1 MIVNFLLEN
10 FEVIDMDTR
19 EEILKILQERGEIL
33 QKDLWKELN
42 IDSSKC
48 SRILRK
54 LEKEGLIKRVE
65 VVVNGVK
72 TFKIVP
78 AEAEIEEEKEEELS
92 LREILE
98 RIEEVSALPPCF
110 GCLERDCEAVRC
122 IKLEVWFL
130 RKVFEDRQRL
140 YV

>member
-1 MIVNFLLEN
+1 
-10 FEVIDMDTR
+10 MDTR
-19 EEILKILQERGEIL
+19 EEILRILKERGAIL
-33 QKDLWKELN
+33 QKDLWKELK

-78 AEAEIEEEKEEELS
+78 AEAEIEEKKEEELS
-92 LREILE
+92 LKEILE
-98 RIEEVSALPPCF
+98 RMEEITKLPPCF
-110 GCLERDCEAVRC
+110 GCLEKDCEAVRC

-130 RKVFEDRQRL
+130 RKVMEDQYL
-140 YV
+140 

>member
-1 MIVNFLLEN
+1 
-10 FEVIDMDTR
+10 MDTR

-54 LEKEGLIKRVE
+54 LEKEGLIKRIE

-78 AEAEIEEEKEEELS
+78 ADFEEEKKEELS
-92 LREILE
+92 LKEILE

-110 GCLERDCEAVRC
+110 SCLELDCEAIRC
-122 IKLEVWFL
+122 LKLEIWFL
-130 RKVFEDRQRL
+130 RRVFENKKNL
-140 YV
+140 YI

>member
-1 MIVNFLLEN
+1 
-10 FEVIDMDTR
+10 MDTR
-19 EEILKILQERGEIL
+19 EEILQILEEKGSIL

-65 VVVNGVK
+65 VVVDGVK

-78 AEAEIEEEKEEELS
+78 AGAEVEEEKEDELS
-92 LREILE
+92 LQAIME
-98 RIEEVSALPPCF
+98 RMEDLAGLPPCF
-110 GCLERDCEAVRC
+110 GCLEHDCEAVNC

-130 RKVFEDRQRL
+130 RRARFGE
-140 YV
+140 

>member
-1 MIVNFLLEN
+1 
-10 FEVIDMDTR
+10 MDTR

-33 QKDLWKELN
+33 QKDLWKELK

-78 AEAEIEEEKEEELS
+78 AGAEVEEVKEEELS
-92 LREILE
+92 LKEILE
-98 RIEEVSALPPCF
+98 RVEEVAGLPPCF
-110 GCLERDCEAVRC
+110 SCLERDCEAVRC
-122 IKLEVWFL
+122 VKLEVWFL
-130 RKVFEDRQRL
+130 KKVMENRKEL

>member
-1 MIVNFLLEN
+1 ME
-10 FEVIDMDTR
+10 TR
-19 EEILKILQERGEIL
+19 DQILQILEEKGSIL

-54 LEKEGLIKRVE
+54 LEKEGLIRRVE
-65 VVVNGVK
+65 VVVDGVK

-78 AEAEIEEEKEEELS
+78 ADAEIEEEDRELS
-92 LREILE
+92 LIELMEIDEL
-98 RIEEVSALPPCF
+98 AGLPPCF
-110 GCLERDCEAVRC
+110 GCTAFECDPNGC

-130 RKVFEDRQRL
+130 RRTTT
-140 YV
+140 

>member
-1 MIVNFLLEN
+1 MSDTFQIV
-10 FEVIDMDTR
+10 DTR
-19 EEILKILQERGEIL
+19 EEILKILEKRGSVL

-65 VVVNGVK
+65 VVVDGVK

-78 AEAEIEEEKEEELS
+78 AGEEEEEKEEELD
-92 LREILE
+92 LKAIMEQMEEITG
-98 RIEEVSALPPCF
+98 LPPCF
-110 GCLERDCEAVRC
+110 GCLEVDCEANRC
-122 IKLEVWFL
+122 LKLEVWFL
-130 RKVFEDRQRL
+130 RKCSTR
-140 YV
+140 